1 MGENIEPIASFE
13 GRTYVVVGASGA
25 LGGATTRRL
34 VGLGANVVMTGA
46 NQDRLEQLGGEL
58 AGSTGSTCL
67 VNLRPDS
74 EENAGLIITR
84 ALERFGSIDGLVIA
98 SGANQ
103 VAPIVDMSVEQFDNV
118 MDTNVR
124 NTWLMCRAYGQ
135 HLLSSARTG
144 SVVIV
149 TSTRALLGHG
159 AGYTAYCSSKGAENL
174 LTRCLAAEWGAKQI
188 RVNAVAPTVFRSD
201 LTAWMYGE
209 DEHATRTREG
219 MLSRIPLGRLAEPDD
234 VVGPTL
240 FLLSDMARFCTGQIL
255 YVDGG
260 YTAC

>member
-1 MGENIEPIASFE
+1 MGDVFE
-13 GRTYVVVGASGA
+13 TLADFSGQSIIVVGATGA
-25 LGGATTRRL
+25 LGSATALRL
-34 VGLGANVVMTGA
+34 AKLGANVVMTGA
-46 NQDRLEQLGGEL
+46 NAERLAEL
-58 AGSTGSTCL
+58 HQEIEAIGAQSVS

-74 EENAGLIITR
+74 EESAEQIVAESI
-84 ALERFGSIDGLVIA
+84 AKFGAINGLVIA
-98 SGANQ
+98 SGTNK
-103 VAPIVDMSVEQFDNV
+103 VAPIVEMTVEQFDLV

-124 NTWLMCRAYGQ
+124 NTWLMCRAYGS
-135 HLLSSARTG
+135 HLLSSGTTG

-149 TSTRALLGHG
+149 TSTRALLGHS

-174 LTRCLAAEWGAKQI
+174 LTRCLAAEWGPKQI

-201 LTAWMYGE
+201 LTAWMYAD
-209 DEHATRTREG
+209 DEHATKTREG

-240 FLLSDMARFCTGQIL
+240 FLLSDLARFCTGQIL

>member
-1 MGENIEPIASFE
+1 MESLGNFE
-13 GRTYVVVGASGA
+13 GQTIIVVGATGA
-25 LGGATTRRL
+25 LGSATALRL
-34 VGLGANVVMTGA
+34 AALGANVVLTGA
-46 NQDRLEQLGGEL
+46 TAGRLGEL
-58 AGSTGSTCL
+58 ADDISGAGGSCAT
-67 VNLRPDS
+67 VNLRPDT
-74 EENAGLIITR
+74 EENAALIMSS
-84 ALERFGSIDGLVIA
+84 AVEAFGSIDGLVIA
-98 SGANQ
+98 SGANK
-103 VAPIVDMSVEQFDNV
+103 VAPIVDMSVEQFDHV
-118 MDTNVR
+118 MNTNVR
-124 NTWLMCRAYGQ
+124 NTWLMCRSYGAHQ
-135 HLLSSARTG
+135 LATAATG

-149 TSTRALLGHG
+149 TSTRALLGHS

-209 DEHATRTREG
+209 DEHATKTREG
-219 MLSRIPLGRLAEPDD
+219 MLSRIPLGRLAEPED

>member
-1 MGENIEPIASFE
+1 MESLTTFE
-13 GRTYVVVGASGA
+13 GQTIIVVGATGA
-25 LGGATTRRL
+25 LGSATALRL
-34 VGLGANVVMTGA
+34 AGLGANVVLTGA
-46 NQDRLEQLGGEL
+46 NVARLDELGEEIADFG
-58 AGSTGSTCL
+58 GSYVT
-67 VNLRPDS
+67 VNQRPDN
-74 EENAGLIITR
+74 EENATQIVLR
-84 ALERFGSIDGLVIA
+84 AVDAFGSIDGLVIA
-98 SGANQ
+98 SGANK
-103 VAPIVDMSVEQFDNV
+103 VAPIVEMSVEQFDLV

-124 NTWLMCRAYGQ
+124 NTWLMCRAFGTHQ
-135 HLLSSARTG
+135 LATGATG

-149 TSTRALLGHG
+149 TSTRALLGHS

-201 LTAWMYGE
+201 LTAWMYGV
-209 DEHATRTREG
+209 DEHATKTREG
-219 MLSRIPLGRLAEPDD
+219 MLSRIPLGRLAEPED

-240 FLLSDMARFCTGQIL
+240 FLLSDLARFCTGQIL